1 MGRQP
6 GELSPCIKYGARHK
20 RRVQGRQK
28 RVMVLSLG
36 TETDVWNAARITA
49 AWGARRDV
57 ERVEVVGW
65 DLTHDACA
73 LLPGASVVHDLPLA
87 GLRSRS
93 QRHPLAAAIALK
105 GAVAGIL
112 DGQSFDVVLNLTYGG
127 LAGHLAPLFTLN
139 PHCVVG
145 PFVDETG
152 QWRASH
158 PAFEYLA
165 TWGIDPALNVFALQD
180 VWSAGAHV
188 RTDEGGLLAA
198 DPVADTLVEHGCG
211 PGPTPILVA
220 PTRASESWL
229 GFGWEGLVSALAHDG
244 GRPVM
249 LLAPKGDE
257 ALAER
262 ISERT
267 GADIARWPLRHTA
280 ALIRRCAAVLT
291 SDFGTA
297 VLAARTGV
305 RQILLRP
312 HGPVPLAA
320 LPGPSILTMSGAARP
335 LHLDAVLTHA
345 AWYLLQRNGLE
356 SKLRAAADGLAVYE
370 TGYDSGGCLSAT
382 APFTPEADPSRA
394 TFKAWRQLWRDAW
407 VGLPPAQRAID
418 HVLKY
423 GDANRL
429 SRARLDRGP
438 VGQALR
444 DANNRREDAA

>member
-1 MGRQP
+1 
-6 GELSPCIKYGARHK
+6 
-20 RRVQGRQK
+20 
-28 RVMVLSLG
+28 MVLSLG

-73 LLPGASVVHDLPLA
+73 LLPGASAVHDLPLA
-87 GLRSRS
+87 GLRTRS
-93 QRHPLAAAIALK
+93 GRHPLAGAIALK
-105 GAVAGIL
+105 GAIDGIL
-112 DGQSFDVVLNLTYGG
+112 AGQAFDVVLNLTYGA
-127 LAGHLAPLFTLN
+127 LAGHLAPLFTLD

-180 VWSAGAHV
+180 VWSAGALV
-188 RTDEGGLLAA
+188 RTDEAGLLAA

-211 PGPTPILVA
+211 AGPLPVLVA
-220 PTRASESWL
+220 PTRASEGWL
-229 GFGWEGLVSALAHDG
+229 GFGWEALVSSLAHAG

-249 LLAPKGDE
+249 LVAPKGEED
-257 ALAER
+257 LVER
-262 ISERT
+262 ISDRT
-267 GADIARWPLRHTA
+267 GADVARWPLRHTA
-280 ALIRRCAAVLT
+280 ALIKRCGAVLT

-305 RQILLRP
+305 RQVLLRP
-312 HGPVPLAA
+312 QGPVPLAA
-320 LPGPSILTMSGAARP
+320 LPGPHILTMSGATRP

-345 AWYLLQRNGLE
+345 AWYLLQNNAME
-356 SKLRAAADGLAVYE
+356 PKLRSTAQGLSIHE
-370 TGYDSGGCLSAT
+370 IGYDSGGCLGAAPVADAAGEPAT
-382 APFTPEADPSRA
+382 DTL
-394 TFKAWRQLWRDAW
+394 KAWRQVWRDAW
-407 VGLPPAQRAID
+407 VGLPPAPRAI
-418 HVLKY
+418 HHILET

-429 SRARLDRGP
+429 GRARLDRGP

-444 DANNRREDAA
+444 QAGKRREAAA

>member
-1 MGRQP
+1 
-6 GELSPCIKYGARHK
+6 
-20 RRVQGRQK
+20 
-28 RVMVLSLG
+28 MVLSLG

-73 LLPGASVVHDLPLA
+73 LLPGASAVHDLPLS
-87 GLRSRS
+87 GLRTRS

-105 GAVAGIL
+105 GAIAGIVAG
-112 DGQSFDVVLNLTYGG
+112 QPFDVVLNLTYGG

-165 TWGIDPALNVFALQD
+165 TWGIDPTLNVFALQD
-180 VWSAGAHV
+180 VWSAGSLA
-188 RTDEGGLLAA
+188 RTDEAGLIGP

-211 PGPTPILVA
+211 DGPTPVLVA
-220 PTRASESWL
+220 PTRASETWL
-229 GFGWEGLVSALAHDG
+229 GFGWEALVSSFAHTT

-249 LLAPKGDE
+249 LVAPKGE
-257 ALAER
+257 EELVER
-262 ISERT
+262 ISDRT
-267 GADIARWPLRHTA
+267 GADVARWPLRHTA
-280 ALIRRCAAVLT
+280 ALIKRCGAVIT

-297 VLAARTGV
+297 VLVSRTGV
-305 RQILLRP
+305 RQLLLRP
-312 HGPVPLAA
+312 QGPVPLAA
-320 LPGPSILTMSGAARP
+320 LPGPHILTMSGAARP
-335 LHLDAVLTHA
+335 LHLEAVLTHA
-345 AWYLLQRNGLE
+345 AWHLLQHNTSE
-356 SKLRAAADGLAVYE
+356 SKLASAGDGLSVHE
-370 TGYDSGGCLSAT
+370 IGYDSGGSLGASPISNA
-382 APFTPEADPSRA
+382 EADPVAS
-394 TFKAWRQLWRDAW
+394 TLKAWRQVWRDAW

-418 HVLKY
+418 HIVRF

-429 SRARLDRGP
+429 GRARLDRGP

-444 DANNRREDAA
+444 KAGKRREAAA

>member
-1 MGRQP
+1 
-6 GELSPCIKYGARHK
+6 
-20 RRVQGRQK
+20 
-28 RVMVLSLG
+28 MVLSLG

-57 ERVEVVGW
+57 ESVEVVGW

-73 LLPGASVVHDLPLA
+73 LLPGASVVHDLPLS
-87 GLRSRS
+87 GLRIRA

-105 GAVAGIL
+105 GAIEGIL
-112 DGQSFDVVLNLTYGG
+112 AGQSFDAVLNMTYGG
-127 LAGHLAPLFTLN
+127 LAGHLAPMFTRD

-180 VWSAGAHV
+180 VWSAGALV
-188 RTDEGGLLAA
+188 RTDEAGLIAP

-211 PGPTPILVA
+211 AGPTPVLVA
-220 PTRASESWL
+220 PTRASEAWL
-229 GFGWEGLVSALAHDG
+229 GFGWEALVSSLAHSG

-249 LLAPKGDE
+249 LVAPKGE
-257 ALAER
+257 EELVER
-262 ISERT
+262 ISDRT
-267 GADIARWPLRHTA
+267 GADVARWPLRHTA
-280 ALIRRCAAVLT
+280 ALIKRCGAVLT

-305 RQILLRP
+305 RQVLLRP
-312 HGPVPLAA
+312 RGPIPLAA
-320 LPGPSILTMSGAARP
+320 LPGPHILTMSGAKRP

-345 AWYLLQRNGLE
+345 AWYLLQQNGLE
-356 SKLRAAADGLAVYE
+356 SHLHSAGDGLAVHE
-370 TGYDSGGCLSAT
+370 IGYDNGGCLGASPVSNA
-382 APFTPEADPSRA
+382 EADPAAS
-394 TFKAWRQLWRDAW
+394 TLKAWRQVWRDAW
-407 VGLPPAQRAID
+407 VGLPPARRAID
-418 HVLKY
+418 HLLKY
-423 GDANRL
+423 GDSSRL
-429 SRARLDRGP
+429 GRARLDRGP

-444 DANNRREDAA
+444 KASQRREAAA

>member
-1 MGRQP
+1 
-6 GELSPCIKYGARHK
+6 
-20 RRVQGRQK
+20 
-28 RVMVLSLG
+28 MVLSLG

-65 DLTHDACA
+65 DMTHDACA
-73 LLPGASVVHDLPLA
+73 LLPGASAVHDLPLS
-87 GLRSRS
+87 GLRTRS
-93 QRHPLAAAIALK
+93 SRHPLAGAIALK
-105 GAVAGIL
+105 GAIDGIL
-112 DGQSFDVVLNLTYGG
+112 AGEPFDVVLNLTYGA
-127 LAGHLAPLFTLN
+127 LAGHLAPLFTQD

-180 VWSAGAHV
+180 VWSAGALV
-188 RTDEGGLLAA
+188 RTDEAGLLDA

-211 PGPTPILVA
+211 GGPLPVLVA
-220 PTRASESWL
+220 PTRASEGWL
-229 GFGWEGLVSALAHDG
+229 GFGWEALVSSLAHAG

-249 LLAPKGDE
+249 LVAPKGE
-257 ALAER
+257 EELVER
-262 ISERT
+262 ISDRT
-267 GADIARWPLRHTA
+267 GADVARWPLRHTA
-280 ALIRRCAAVLT
+280 ALIKRCGAVLT

-305 RQILLRP
+305 RQVLLRP
-312 HGPVPLAA
+312 QGPIPLAA
-320 LPGPSILTMSGAARP
+320 LPGPHILTMSGATRP

-345 AWYLLQRNGLE
+345 AWYLLQHNGMEPRLQ
-356 SKLRAAADGLAVYE
+356 SAAQGLSIHEV
-370 TGYDSGGCLSAT
+370 GYDSGGCLGAAAVSSGSDDAT
-382 APFTPEADPSRA
+382 TD
-394 TFKAWRQLWRDAW
+394 TLKAWRQVWRDAW
-407 VGLPPAQRAID
+407 VGLPPAPRAVD
-418 HVLKY
+418 HILEY

-429 SRARLDRGP
+429 GRARLDRGP

-444 DANNRREDAA
+444 KAGKRREAAA

>member
-1 MGRQP
+1 M
-6 GELSPCIKYGARHK
+6 
-20 RRVQGRQK
+20 
-28 RVMVLSLG
+28 LSLG

-57 ERVEVVGW
+57 ESVEVVGW

-73 LLPGASVVHDLPLA
+73 LLPGASVVHDLPLS
-87 GLRSRS
+87 GLRTRS

-105 GAVAGIL
+105 AAIGGIL
-112 DGQSFDVVLNLTYGG
+112 AGHAFDVVLNLTYGG
-127 LAGHLAPLFTLN
+127 LAGHLAPLFTLD

-165 TWGIDPALNVFALQD
+165 TWGIDPKLNVFALQD
-180 VWSAGAHV
+180 VWSAGSLV
-188 RTDEGGLLAA
+188 RTDEAGLLAK

-211 PGPTPILVA
+211 GGPPPVLVA

-229 GFGWEGLVSALAHDG
+229 GFGWEGLVSSLAHAS

-249 LLAPKGDE
+249 LIAPKGE
-257 ALAER
+257 EKLVER
-262 ISERT
+262 ISDRT

-280 ALIRRCAAVLT
+280 ALIKRCGAVLT

-305 RQILLRP
+305 RQILLRQQ
-312 HGPVPLAA
+312 GPVPLAA
-320 LPGPSILTMSGAARP
+320 LPGPHILTMSGAARP
-335 LHLDAVLTHA
+335 LHLDAVLTHV
-345 AWYLLQRNGLE
+345 AWHLLQQSGLE
-356 SKLRAAADGLAVYE
+356 SKLQAASGGLAIHQI
-370 TGYDSGGCLSAT
+370 GYDSGGCLGAT
-382 APFTPEADPSRA
+382 PTSNPQGEPSLG
-394 TFKAWRQLWRDAW
+394 TLKAWRQLWRDSW
-407 VGLPPAQRAID
+407 IGLPPARRAVD

-423 GDANRL
+423 GDSNRL
-429 SRARLDRGP
+429 GRARLDRGP

-444 DANNRREDAA
+444 TASKRREAAA